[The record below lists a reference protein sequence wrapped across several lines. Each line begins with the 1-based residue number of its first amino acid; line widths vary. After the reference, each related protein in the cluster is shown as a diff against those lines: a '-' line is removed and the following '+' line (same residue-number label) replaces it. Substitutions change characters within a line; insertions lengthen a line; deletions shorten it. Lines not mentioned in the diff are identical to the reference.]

1 MKERGVGKLGKWRK
15 SRVGEGKAGEGRENG
30 RMEGRRGSVMGRMGL
45 PSFSSDPPV
54 GLTLASPLT
63 HGNET
68 SAAWRFLPGWGPLT
82 THRVMVSGES
92 CVPAA
97 ESEPIASR
105 VKYNQPAIKDDV
117 KYCSRY
123 IMLSYFLLR
132 VHGLF
137 SSTAFSN
144 ISESFCVQNC
154 IELNCI
160 E

>member
-1 MKERGVGKLGKWRK
+1 M
-15 SRVGEGKAGEGRENG
+15 EGW
-30 RMEGRRGSVMGRMGL
+30 EGRRGSVMGRMGL

-97 ESEPIASR
+97 ESGPIASR
-105 VKYNQPAIKDDV
+105 VKYNEPAIKDDV

-144 ISESFCVQNC
+144 VSESFCVQNC
-154 IELNCI
+154 IELCCI
-160 E
+160 ELY